1 LTSAARFEIIKLM
14 LLDSHP
20 EEAEWLKRHQNFWY
34 LITYLVAIPTYI
46 LTFLP
51 IGVPIHRVGI
61 NLLFVFVIVFNVLI
75 FKVLPFEKRTGRF
88 RYTIKQKLFLVQIAD
103 HYFGSAA
110 VFFTGGMDSS
120 LWYIYISAL
129 IMGAMVLPGWAI
141 IAAGTLSIALYLST
155 VAFLTPY
162 FIGLYE
168 VGLTAKMIVVPMAA
182 FFATILTYIA
192 AKDLNQ
198 EISRIRELVNE
209 LKKKAFE
216 LTGERNKLNTVVGS
230 VADGIFVL
238 NKEKRFSF
246 VNKAAREILKLR
258 EEDLFNKR
266 FDDVIKLVDTQTN
279 EQVKGAQV
287 CPQGVVTEDKIVF
300 GPAELRVK
308 VKANKGVWVRLT
320 SSGIAEGPD
329 VDIGCICTFQDV
341 SKEKEL
347 EEMKLDFVAMSAHEL
362 RTPLTAVRGYL
373 SILMEEMSN
382 KLNTEQQGWVK
393 KAFTSTSNL
402 ATLVENLLSISRI
415 EKHNLK
421 LEFFQSDWQEM
432 LQEVANNFKPQA
444 DQKEIGIALNVK
456 EKLPKISVD
465 RFRISEV
472 LSNLLANA
480 VTYSK
485 PGSKIE
491 ISSQVEGDQV
501 TTSIKDTGEGIPE
514 SALPRLFTKFFRVSG
529 ALEQGSKGTGLGLYI
544 SKAIVEMH
552 KGRIWAESKLG
563 VGSTFS
569 FSLPI
574 RQDRI
579 ENKKLATKVHP
590 SA

>member
-1 LTSAARFEIIKLM
+1 MF
-14 LLDSHP
+14 LDSHP
-20 EEAEWLKRHQNFWY
+20 EEAEWFKRHQNFWY
-34 LITYLVAIPTYI
+34 WITYLVAIPTYI

-51 IGVPIHRVGI
+51 IGVPVHRVGI
-61 NLLFVFVIVFNVLI
+61 TILFLFVIVFNVLI
-75 FKVLPFEKRTGRF
+75 FKVMPFEKRTGRF
-88 RYTIKQKLFLVQIAD
+88 RYTIKQKLFFVQIAD
-103 HYFGSAA
+103 H
-110 VFFTGGMDSS
+110 FFSSTAIFVTGGMDSP

-141 IAAGTLSIALYLST
+141 LIAGFLSIFLYLLT

-168 VGLTAKMIVVPMAA
+168 AGLTAQMVVVPLASIIV
-182 FFATILTYIA
+182 TVLTYIV

-198 EISRIRELVNE
+198 EISRVRKLAKEIM
-209 LKKKAFE
+209 
-216 LTGERNKLNTVVGS
+216 GERNKLNTVVTA

-238 NKEKRFSF
+238 DKRKRFSF
-246 VNKAAREILKLR
+246 VNKAAMDILNLR
-258 EEDLFNKR
+258 EKELIGKP
-266 FDDVIKLVDTQTN
+266 FDDVIKVVDTHNN
-279 EQVKGAQV
+279 EQVKAAKI
-287 CPQGVVTEDKIVF
+287 CPPKAVAEDRVLF
-300 GPAELRVK
+300 GPAELRVNTGSDK
-308 VKANKGVWVRLT
+308 EIWIRLVSGGIREGV
-320 SSGIAEGPD
+320 A

-341 SKEKEL
+341 SKEKEF

-393 KAFTSTSNL
+393 KAFASTNNL
-402 ATLVENLLSISRI
+402 AALVENLLSISRI

-421 LEFFQSDWQEM
+421 LEFAQSDWREV
-432 LQEVANNFKPQA
+432 LQEVISNFKLQA
-444 DQKEIGIALNVK
+444 DQKEIDITLKVQEA
-456 EKLPKISVD
+456 LPKISVD
-465 RFRISEV
+465 RFRMSEV

-491 ISSQVEGDQV
+491 VSSYVEENQVV
-501 TTSIKDTGEGIPE
+501 TSIKDTGEGIPG
-514 SALPRLFTKFFRVSG
+514 SALSRLFTKFFRVAG

-552 KGRIWAESKLG
+552 HGKIWAKSKLG

-569 FSLPI
+569 FSLPLEQKPTKET
-574 RQDRI
+574 QDKDI
-579 ENKKLATKVHP
+579 
-590 SA
+590 